1 MTRFFRAIGAVIL
14 FPVVHS
20 YADAQTVTPTT
31 GIIAGRVVDSTS
43 NRPISRAII
52 EIRKPR
58 ATPIVA
64 GDTTRQDG
72 SFRVEGLPPG
82 RYSVRVRAVGYTP
95 KPLAAVQIA
104 STSPPPPI
112 DVGTISLTMAPVRL
126 QSLNVIGQQQ
136 DVQLAPDR
144 NTYIVHDMPTTQGGT
159 ALDVLRN
166 VPSVDVD
173 IDNIVS
179 LRGNTGV
186 VVQINGRP
194 SPMKPQQL
202 GNFLSQLPADVV
214 DKVEIVTNPSARDDP
229 EGTAGIIN
237 IVLKEKPESQRSG
250 GLNLGVGT
258 RGHVDVGGNVGL
270 EQGPVTFY
278 GSYGFFRENRL
289 RRDSVFRQDLLPTAL
304 PFLAESGDRTQLPL
318 AHTLTGNLDY
328 SPSKQDV
335 LSLESVYS
343 GRNQEETYNV
353 LYRSLDSTR
362 QLAGLSD
369 RYTSGP
375 SHEFSFE
382 TALSYRHTFADKAHK
397 LSAEVRATADGE
409 GGPTSILQRDL
420 TLNGQPI
427 DTTAREHQ
435 TPWERPWDYYFK
447 TDYVRPLSN
456 GMVFETG

>member
-1 MTRFFRAIGAVIL
+1 MIRYFRALGAVFL
-14 FPVVHS
+14 FLVSHG
-20 YADAQTVTPTT
+20 YAHAQTVAPTS
-31 GIIAGRVVDSTS
+31 GIIAGRVIDSTS
-43 NRPISRAII
+43 KQPISRAII

-58 ATPIVA
+58 STAIVA
-64 GDTTRQDG
+64 SDTTRQDG
-72 SFRVEGLPPG
+72 SFRLEGVPPG
-82 RYSVRVRAVGYTP
+82 RYTIRVRAVGYTP
-95 KPLAAVQIA
+95 KPLAAIQISSA
-104 STSPPPPI
+104 PAPI
-112 DVGTISLTMAPVRL
+112 DLGTISLSMAPVRL

-258 RGHVDVGGNVGL
+258 RGHIDVGGNVGL
-270 EQGPVTFY
+270 EQGPLSFY

-289 RRDSVFRQDLLPTAL
+289 RRDSVFRQDLLATDL

-318 AHTLTGNLDY
+318 ANTLTGNLDY
-328 SPSKQDV
+328 SPSQHDV
-335 LSLESVYS
+335 LSLESVFS
-343 GRNQEETYNV
+343 GRNQQETYNV
-353 LYRSLDSTR
+353 LYRSLDSAR

-382 TALSYRHTFADKAHK
+382 TALSYKHTFADKAHK

-409 GGPTSILQRDL
+409 GGPTSVLQRDL